1 MDWFLYDNGL
11 GHERV
16 NFKTFI
22 IEAWFQSGSQ
32 NALQQLSVNRKL
44 IGMQIKFCWML
55 CDVLIGFFPNSRKMF
70 LL

>member
-22 IEAWFQSGSQ
+22 IEAWFQSGNQ

-44 IGMQIKFCWML
+44 IGMLERLSFVGCFVTL
-55 CDVLIGFFPNSRKMF
+55 
-70 LL
+70 